1 MMNQLRSRTSALLLL
16 AMTALAVSLGT
27 STLAVA
33 QKSVSPKPAAAD
45 DGYTYVPFAGQTVA
59 IDRQTGK
66 LRPPTPE
73 EARRLAEGLKN
84 FLSRSDQGLTIV
96 THPNGAQSVDL
107 QSRFQSVTLAK
118 INRDGSTSEKCVTSM
133 HEARTFLATA
143 TEKRKIFPS
152 PANQKKARRLAEE
165 E

>member
-1 MMNQLRSRTSALLLL
+1 MTNRLKTGITALLP
-16 AMTALAVSLGT
+16 AMTVLAF
-27 STLAVA
+27 AVGISSSAAA
-33 QKSVSPKPAAAD
+33 QKSASPKAAAAAD
-45 DGYTYVPFAGQTVA
+45 DYTYVPFAGQSVA

-73 EARRLAEGLKN
+73 EARKLAEGLKN

-107 QSRFQSVTLAK
+107 QGRFQSVTLAK
-118 INRDGSTSEKCVTSM
+118 VNPDGSTSEKCVTSM
-133 HEARTFLATA
+133 SEAQTFLVPTAATG
-143 TEKRKIFPS
+143 TPS
-152 PANQKKARRLAEE
+152 ASTAPTKKAHRPAEE